1 LPTPF
6 DGTSCDTQ
14 KLGSIVLGETFVKE
28 QVGNLL
34 FVLGQLFDLFVK
46 LCPASDIIW
55 FLGSIMQFSASVIRR
70 LRIGMVIGCES
81 FWSEVMSG
89 QIKEFSADLERGEVE
104 EMSDGFD
111 LDVCQ
116 SAMEP
121 DHSVL
126 KDIIGL
132 FPSSKAWIG
141 AKHLSGKTQEAIAGM
156 VEKSIMC
163 RWFSLEVQV
172 DESLEL
178 GVGIGSHRRFPK
190 GKDTVIL

>member
-6 DGTSCDTQ
+6 DGTSCDPQ
-14 KLGSIVLGETFVKE
+14 ELGCVVLAKTFVIE

-34 FVLGQLFDLFVK
+34 FILGQLFDLFVK
-46 LCPASDIIW
+46 RCPASDVIR

-81 FWSEVMSG
+81 FWSEVMTG
-89 QIKEFSADLERGEVE
+89 QIKEFSADLEGGKVE
-104 EMSDGFD
+104 EVSDRFD

-141 AKHLSGKTQEAIAGM
+141 PKHLSGKTQEAIAGM
-156 VEKSIMC
+156 VEQRIMC
-163 RWFSLEVQV
+163 RWVSLEVQV

-178 GVGIGSHRRFPK
+178 GVGIGSHGRFPK
-190 GKDTVIL
+190 GEETAIL